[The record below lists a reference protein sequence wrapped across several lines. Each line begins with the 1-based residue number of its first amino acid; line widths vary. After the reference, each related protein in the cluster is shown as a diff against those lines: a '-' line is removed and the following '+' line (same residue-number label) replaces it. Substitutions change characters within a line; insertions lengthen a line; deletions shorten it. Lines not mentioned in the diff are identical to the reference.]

1 MRTALVIEDNPDNAR
16 LVIYPL
22 KRAGYEVVTAATGEE
37 GVDLA
42 LTTAPDLILV
52 DIGLP
57 GIDGLEVIRRV
68 RAAEQCRDIPMV
80 AITSY
85 AMTGD
90 RESILAAGADG
101 YFEKPID
108 PMRIVDQIHA
118 AIGRPET

>member
-1 MRTALVIEDNPDNAR
+1 MSTALVIEDNPDNAR

-22 KRAGYEVVTAATGEE
+22 KRAGYEVVVADTGEE

-42 LTTAPDLILV
+42 LSTAPSLILV

-57 GIDGLEVIRRV
+57 GIDGYEVIRRI
-68 RAAEQCRDIPMV
+68 RAAEHCDDIPVV

-85 AMTGD
+85 AMAGD
-90 RESILAAGADG
+90 RGKILAAGADA

-108 PMRIVDQIHA
+108 PMRSIDQIHA
-118 AIGRPET
+118 ILGRGQQ

>member
-1 MRTALVIEDNPDNAR
+1 VRTALIIEDNPDNAR

-22 KRAGYEVVTAATGEE
+22 RRAGYEIVTATTGEE

-42 LTTAPDLILV
+42 LTTGPDLILV

-57 GIDGLEVIRRV
+57 GIDGLEVIRRI
-68 RAAEQCRDIPMV
+68 RAASKCGDIPMV

-90 RESILAAGADG
+90 RATILAAGADG

-108 PMRIVDQIHA
+108 PVRIVEQIHEV
-118 AIGRPET
+118 IGRAE